1 MLGCFFR
8 RPFRPTTVKFRGRL
22 RLTGLLRLIFT
33 SPLPLLLLNER
44 KCEISKIEGSNL
56 MGSLTKFRIVEF
68 INGGVFVSILCNPP
82 KKGGVLPGALLALM
96 LEKR

>member
-44 KCEISKIEGSNL
+44 KCEKSKIEGSNL
-56 MGSLTKFRIVEF
+56 MFRIVEF

>member
-56 MGSLTKFRIVEF
+56 MFRIVEF
-68 INGGVFVSILCNPP
+68 INGGFFVSKLCNPP
-82 KKGGVLPGALLALM
+82 KKGRVLPGALLALM